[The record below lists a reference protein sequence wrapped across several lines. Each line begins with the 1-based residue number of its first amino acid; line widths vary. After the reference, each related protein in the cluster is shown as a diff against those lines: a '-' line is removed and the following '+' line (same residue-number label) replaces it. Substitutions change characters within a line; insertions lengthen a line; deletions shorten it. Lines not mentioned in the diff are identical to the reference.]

1 MNAKQRNAA
10 ARANRGKLRQTLD
23 AQRAERRETLRAN
36 QNRHTLAAPVTPI
49 TGATP
54 RKTRTRKGQEGWDV
68 SPYYKTRATIDAR
81 WSATVSNRAV

>member
-1 MNAKQRNAA
+1 MRNPKRQPGPIRRVLVTGTDPAVV
-10 ARANRGKLRQTLD
+10 AR
-23 AQRAERRETLRAN
+23 

-54 RKTRTRKGQEGWDV
+54 RKPRTRKGQAGWDV
-68 SPYYKTRATIDAR
+68 SLYYKTRATIDAR